1 MTVENTNPI
10 QHFTANGETTVFAI
24 SFAVEGKDNIKVTVN
39 GSVVSVNDYSYD
51 ALTKAVVFN
60 TAPVEGAEVVV
71 ERVTSLDRSINYQT
85 YDNSFRPETL
95 NYDLDRIWHVLQE
108 DKITDAEI
116 LARIKDEIEWRRTHN
131 TEWDLLAQTREQG
144 LFNALKSYMDAIG
157 AMSVPNLFDGITDNV
172 VITEEGASQRITNRS
187 VNQRINELKDILNNL
202 DGTVDTNLIESKDY
216 TDTERQRAIAMEL
229 QIQSNL
235 DSEQT
240 RAVAAEA
247 VLQDQINAL
256 GVGNLAYKTY
266 NAMVADKASIPA
278 KSKVTV
284 TNDGDLT
291 KIGDYQFDGTSFTK
305 SIYDPVTQVKTDL
318 LSKEYGKNLY
328 NPATIQLDKRV
339 TGSGTINTIVGAK
352 CTEFI
357 PVVVGEYYT
366 ISCVGTRPAIF
377 EVYKADKVT
386 SVYHDASNTSSI
398 TFQIPSEGAYL
409 VVNIQSETVPEPANF
424 QIEKGVVAT
433 TYEPYTV
440 ISKIKSGLL
449 PANVVVEEE
458 VEGLIA
464 KSYEIK
470 KESKNLFNEADVQ
483 LNRYLSSGGVGINV
497 STGWACSGYIPV
509 TPGKTYT
516 LSYATRSRQGIQYFK
531 SRNISDVVTGTYV
544 GTEGNPYTT
553 TAPAE
558 ANYIVFNLQ
567 SATVQ
572 DWSKVQFEEGS
583 TATEYL
589 PFGENITYLNPEYIY
604 KSGEST
610 VITDKSSLELADT
623 TAKINTTV
631 NGKAL
636 TLNLAVRKTDSYTGS
651 KVFNFVSDSYDATQI
666 RVCGDDSAPVRMMG
680 ATIGANHGYARSI
693 LTVTAHGK
701 TNSDVGSVWDNG
713 SKQWVITQIVNAN
726 QISVTS
732 RLDNMPVS
740 STALTFTHVG
750 GANNTNTFT
759 ATSTS
764 GAQWYPMTKNY
775 KLDIFVDNLPV
786 SDIGTY
792 EYTKSVKFIESYD
805 LMEKSDIV
813 EWLILNGGK
822 EVTTYN
828 AASAISLS
836 IVHDFD
842 TEGGCVTTSDFYTV
856 KDLSAAQDVM
866 FTQSARMDTTNGN
879 VLYTVPKSIPF
890 THEGIN
896 YDFSK
901 PTSVNNMS
909 ITARIDFTANKQ
921 DPDQT
926 MIDRVIQTN
935 DKISYATGYL
945 PILDADP
952 AIRSTRT
959 SKAFQISNSASKLY
973 PYLVDGLTT
982 LPKGTYYSAVSYRK
996 YFNGGAYFIRHEL
1009 GNYVIGQWN
1018 EAGTYRIE
1026 VPSDLVGR
1034 KVEVVEKSSNINVA
1048 SQITTK
1054 ALIINVSD
1062 SNASNMILKLS

>member
-10 QHFTANGETTVFAI
+10 QHFTANGETTVFTI
-24 SFAVEGKDNIKVTVN
+24 NFAVEGKDNIKVTVN
-39 GSVVSVNDYSYD
+39 GTDVSVNDYSYD
-51 ALTKAVVFN
+51 TSLNAVVFN
-60 TAPVEGAEVVV
+60 TAPIDGVEVVI

-85 YDNSFRPETL
+85 YNNSFRPETL

-108 DKITDAEI
+108 DHITDAEI
-116 LARIKDEIEWRRTHN
+116 LARIKEEIEWRRTHD
-131 TEWDLLAQTREQG
+131 TEWDLLAQARESN
-144 LFNALKSYMDAIG
+144 LFNALKSYMDTIG

-172 VITEEGASQRITNRS
+172 VITEDGVSQRALNKNTN
-187 VNQRINELKDILNNL
+187 QKINELNENLNNL
-202 DGTVDTNLIESKDY
+202 DGIVDNNLIEAKDY
-216 TDTERQRAIAMEL
+216 TNLEQQRA
-229 QIQSNL
+229 
-235 DSEQT
+235 
-240 RAVAAEA
+240 VGAEA
-247 VLQDQINAL
+247 LLQLQVNAI
-256 GVGNLAYKTY
+256 GAGNIAYKTY
-266 NAMVADKASIPA
+266 ADMVADNVSIPA

-284 TNDGDLT
+284 TNDDDLS
-291 KIGDYQFDGTSFTK
+291 KVGDYQYDGITFTK
-305 SIYDPVTQVKTDL
+305 SVYDPITQVKTDL
-318 LSKEYGKNLY
+318 LDKEYGKNLY
-328 NPATIQLDKRV
+328 NPATVQIDKRV
-339 TGSGTINTIVGAK
+339 IGSGTINTIVGAK
-352 CTEFI
+352 CTDFI
-357 PVVVGEYYT
+357 PVKIGEYYT

-386 SVYHDASNTSSI
+386 SVFHDSSNVSTIS
-398 TFQIPSEGAYL
+398 FQIPTEGAYL
-409 VVNIQSETVPEPANF
+409 VVNIQSETVPEPSNF

-433 TYEPYTV
+433 SYEPYTV
-440 ISKIKSGLL
+440 KSKMKADLL
-449 PANVVVEEE
+449 PANVIIAEE
-458 VEGLIA
+458 VEGLIS

-497 STGWACSGYIPV
+497 SSGWSCSGYIPV
-509 TPGKTYT
+509 VAGKTYT

-531 SRNISDVVTGTYV
+531 SRNVTDVVTGTYV

-553 TAPAE
+553 TAPPD

-567 SATVQ
+567 SATAQ
-572 DWSKVQFEEGS
+572 GWSKIQFEEGGI
-583 TATEYL
+583 ATEYL

-604 KSGEST
+604 KNGEST

-651 KVFNFVSDSYDATQI
+651 KVFNFVSDFYDDIQI
-666 RVCGDDSAPVRMMG
+666 RACGDDSAPVRMMG
-680 ATIGANHGYARSI
+680 ATVGANHGYARSI

-701 TNSDVGSVWDNG
+701 TNSDIGSIWDNG

-732 RLDNMPVS
+732 RLDNQPVS
-740 STALTFTHVG
+740 SNALTFTHVG
-750 GANNTNTFT
+750 GANNTNVFT
-759 ATSTS
+759 ASSTS

-775 KLDIFVDNLPV
+775 KLDIFVDNQPV

-792 EYTKSVKFIESYD
+792 EYAKSIKFIESYD

-822 EVTTYN
+822 EVTIYN

-842 TEGGCVTTSDFYTV
+842 TEGGCVTTSDFYVV
-856 KDLSAAQDVM
+856 KDLSTAQDVM

-879 VLYTVPKSIPF
+879 VLYTIPKSIPF
-890 THEGIN
+890 MHEGIN

-901 PTSVNNMS
+901 PTSVNNMA
-909 ITARIDFTANKQ
+909 ITTRIDFTASKQ
-921 DPDQT
+921 DSEQT

-935 DKISYATGYL
+935 NNISYATGYL

-959 SKAFQISNSASKLY
+959 SKAFQISNSSSKLY
-973 PYLVDGLTT
+973 PYLIDSLTA

-1009 GNYVIGQWN
+1009 GDYVIGQWN
-1018 EAGTYRIE
+1018 TAGTYRVE

-1034 KVEVVEKSSNINVA
+1034 KVELVEKTANINIA

-1062 SNASNMILKLS
+1062 SNAANMILKLM